1 MQKKISSEI
10 IKSMGI
16 RVTIVII
23 ISSLFA
29 YFHLQRIIKKG
40 TSDTLAN
47 FVTQKIHSESFLF
60 ELNTRNHQIIKSE
73 LIERLKNAPT
83 AKEIEK
89 FDSELVKYPDGTIRN
104 KQKNFDAHKMVQVYI
119 PGTVKINS
127 ELKHKIAVMMDI
139 TLSKGIAFHSFFE
152 NTYLTTPDNILV
164 MYWPEVPNWTTEM
177 KPDIDM
183 TKDEPYWVTDL
194 VHNPNRSTVW
204 TALYYD
210 QVAKIWM
217 VSGVTPLDNKNGV
230 MDLTISHDVVV
241 QSLIDRTNNEHIKG
255 AYNLIF
261 RGDGRLVVHKDKTK
275 EFIAS
280 EGVYDILKRGDTY
293 LQSLFRAV
301 MADNGKSEVIYHPL
315 TGDMISY
322 KKINGPE
329 WFLVSIYPK
338 ALIHETSLD
347 VIKFIFILGLFSL
360 LIEIYFIYQIVQVK
374 VHRPIEELAVA
385 TNKIREGQFDVSLNI
400 HRPDELGEFAKAFES
415 MIKAVKERDSL
426 LQDIVDKRT
435 KELDIQRIVA
445 IHNAKMV
452 TIGEMAAGIAHEIN
466 NPLAIIQGNASLIKK
481 NLNENVDHYEMLMK
495 SAVTINSMTIRI
507 NKIIKGLLYFS
518 RKGDLDP
525 FENIKVSDLVN
536 DAIFLCQSKL
546 SLHEV
551 ELKLTNDSDSKLTFE
566 CSRVQMS
573 QVLVNLISNSI
584 DAISSKADE
593 KWIEISFKKEG
604 TDLIIKIKDSG
615 LGLPK
620 EIRDRI
626 FDPFFTTKDVGKGT
640 GIGLS
645 ISKGIV
651 EQHSG
656 KLSIDHKSSNTCFVI
671 SIPLKHISL

>member
-40 TSDTLAN
+40 TSDTLVN

-445 IHNAKMV
+445 THNAKMV

>member
-40 TSDTLAN
+40 TSDTLVN

-230 MDLTISHDVVV
+230 MDLTIHMMLS
-241 QSLIDRTNNEHIKG
+241 
-255 AYNLIF
+255 YNL
-261 RGDGRLVVHKDKTK
+261 
-275 EFIAS
+275 
-280 EGVYDILKRGDTY
+280 
-293 LQSLFRAV
+293 
-301 MADNGKSEVIYHPL
+301 
-315 TGDMISY
+315 
-322 KKINGPE
+322 
-329 WFLVSIYPK
+329 
-338 ALIHETSLD
+338 
-347 VIKFIFILGLFSL
+347 
-360 LIEIYFIYQIVQVK
+360 
-374 VHRPIEELAVA
+374 
-385 TNKIREGQFDVSLNI
+385 
-400 HRPDELGEFAKAFES
+400 
-415 MIKAVKERDSL
+415 
-426 LQDIVDKRT
+426 
-435 KELDIQRIVA
+435 
-445 IHNAKMV
+445 
-452 TIGEMAAGIAHEIN
+452 
-466 NPLAIIQGNASLIKK
+466 
-481 NLNENVDHYEMLMK
+481 
-495 SAVTINSMTIRI
+495 
-507 NKIIKGLLYFS
+507 
-518 RKGDLDP
+518 
-525 FENIKVSDLVN
+525 
-536 DAIFLCQSKL
+536 
-546 SLHEV
+546 
-551 ELKLTNDSDSKLTFE
+551 
-566 CSRVQMS
+566 
-573 QVLVNLISNSI
+573 
-584 DAISSKADE
+584 
-593 KWIEISFKKEG
+593 
-604 TDLIIKIKDSG
+604 
-615 LGLPK
+615 
-620 EIRDRI
+620 
-626 FDPFFTTKDVGKGT
+626 
-640 GIGLS
+640 
-645 ISKGIV
+645 
-651 EQHSG
+651 
-656 KLSIDHKSSNTCFVI
+656 
-671 SIPLKHISL
+671 